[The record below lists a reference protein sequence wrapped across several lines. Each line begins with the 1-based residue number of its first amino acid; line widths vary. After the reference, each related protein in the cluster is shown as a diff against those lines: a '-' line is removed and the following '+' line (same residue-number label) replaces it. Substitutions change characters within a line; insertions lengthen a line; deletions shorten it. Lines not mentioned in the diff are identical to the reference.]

1 MTKLVLRAAREKS
14 FLFFIIPGFANTAI
28 PWVFFQGG
36 YVESGIGKVL
46 AVLSQWHKNMI
57 LGV

>member
-28 PWVFFQGG
+28 PFAILYGG

-46 AVLSQWHKNMI
+46 AVLSQCPKNVI
-57 LGV
+57 LRT

>member
-1 MTKLVLRAAREKS
+1 MVLRAAREKS
-14 FLFFIIPGFANTAI
+14 FLFFFIPGFANTAI
-28 PWVFFQGG
+28 PLAFLHGG

>member
-1 MTKLVLRAAREKS
+1 VINMVLRRWVLKS
-14 FLFFIIPGFANTAI
+14 FFIFFIPGFANTAI
-28 PWVFFQGG
+28 PLVFLHGG

-46 AVLSQWHKNMI
+46 RVLSQWAKNTV

>member
-1 MTKLVLRAAREKS
+1 MVLRRWVLKS
-14 FLFFIIPGFANTAI
+14 FFIFFIPGFANTAI
-28 PWVFFQGG
+28 PLVFLHGG

>member
-1 MTKLVLRAAREKS
+1 MTRLVLRATRVKS

-46 AVLSQWHKNMI
+46 RILSQCLKNTI
-57 LGV
+57 LEV